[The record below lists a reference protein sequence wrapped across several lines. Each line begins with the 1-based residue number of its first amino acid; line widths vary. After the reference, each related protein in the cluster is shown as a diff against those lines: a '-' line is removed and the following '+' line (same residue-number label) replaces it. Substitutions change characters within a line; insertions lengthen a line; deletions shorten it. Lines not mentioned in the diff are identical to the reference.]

1 MNNFLKNNNSR
12 KKNNNSRKKN
22 NSSRKR
28 NNNSR
33 KKNNNSKNKK
43 YTNGHVTK
51 KYYTTGGMESYN
63 STLEEGGMESH
74 NSTLEEEPIF
84 PLGITVS
91 NRLEIPIEEN
101 SICIDIQGITA
112 TPTNLATGF
121 LGPAYSTE
129 GRNFFNQQ
137 APGIIAE
144 KLEEYQNIYIL
155 WQGDKDFD
163 GKVSETMGCN
173 IYTGIGTTISRLH
186 QILSQNGK
194 NVKIICISKK
204 KECKDVANRLSI
216 LKDIELELIDNDII
230 SSISSNDFDKWR
242 KELIRYYG
250 GDIINWGKWNG
261 SGRRDKI
268 SGELNKNDRIENLIK
283 QYISNLTSIKTYILE
298 YGFNDSISA
307 YFNEEK
313 KEKENVIHINI
324 TP

>member
-12 KKNNNSRKKN
+12 KKNNNSRKRNNNSRKKN
-22 NSSRKR
+22 NNSRKR

-33 KKNNNSKNKK
+33 KKNNNSKNKN

-51 KYYTTGGMESYN
+51 KYYTT
-63 STLEEGGMESH
+63 GGMESH

-91 NRLEIPIEEN
+91 NLLEIPREEN

-112 TPTNLATGF
+112 TPTDLSTGF
-121 LGPAYSTE
+121 LGHAYSPQ
-129 GRNFFNQQ
+129 GLNFFNQQ
-137 APGIIAE
+137 APVIIA
-144 KLEEYQNIYIL
+144 KNLEEYQNIYIL

-204 KECKDVANRLSI
+204 KECNDVGKRLSI
-216 LKDIELELIDNDII
+216 LKDIELIDNDII
-230 SSISSNDFDKWR
+230 SSISSNDFDQWR
-242 KELIRYYG
+242 RELILYYG
-250 GDIINWGKWNG
+250 EDIIKWGKWNG

-283 QYISNLTSIKTYILE
+283 QYISNLKSKKTFILD
-298 YGFNDSISA
+298 YSFNDSISA
-307 YFNEEK
+307 HFN
-313 KEKENVIHINI
+313 KEKYENKNVIHIK
-324 TP
+324 P